1 MITFTFENGAV
12 CTLRGSGT
20 EPKLKFYVEAKGA
33 TREEMQDTLSSVTT
47 AVSSAIML
55 AMCAF
60 DSISKFHLSGDRPIL
75 AT

>member
-1 MITFTFENGAV
+1 MIDCCASFTEYNTQMITFTFENGAV

-47 AVSSAIML
+47 AVSRLQS
-55 AMCAF
+55 C
-60 DSISKFHLSGDRPIL
+60 
-75 AT
+75 